1 MLRALTLFVLISGI
15 GVSLPVAIV
24 ALVYF
29 AHGSLELDP
38 TEEQEGKARLV
49 AGMIFAGA
57 ALVIFVLGGGLL
69 RWLKKP

>member
-1 MLRALTLFVLISGI
+1 MRRALTLFVLLGGI

-24 ALVYF
+24 AMIYF

-38 TEEQEGKARLV
+38 TEEQEGKARLA

-57 ALVIFVLGGGLL
+57 ALALFVLGGGLL